1 MGQIIIDL
9 PVRVKRHY
17 KIDDVEAANELL
29 AALQNTARRVEDD
42 DAGKLTAEDLADI
55 RAAERAREKGE
66 FVAWK
71 DAEAFLDSLK

>member
-17 KIDDVEAANELL
+17 KIDDVESAKQLL
-29 AALQNTARRVEDD
+29 ATLQNTAQRVEDD
-42 DAGKLTAEDLADI
+42 SEKLTAEDLADI

-66 FVAWK
+66 FVAWE
-71 DAEAFLDSLK
+71 DAKAFLDTLK